1 MVLIASQHPVYH
13 FLVFISVFSCLL
25 SGMRVHGA
33 GISVYLSHCCDTGV
47 EKCSAHSRTN
57 LCEKAHPDVELTE
70 LFTNKW
76 LRKNRN
82 LCDLPQKTDLRW
94 GPDGAALREEM
105 GPRRCLIGCV
115 APWAADSQAMR
126 VSLKRRDG
134 DRGELK
140 IQWGEDTEAKSKIS
154 FELLVDLKH
163 PWIRGTR
170 LIPVVSPVL
179 NPTSNKEIVWRQ
191 MFRLIDFST

>member
-13 FLVFISVFSCLL
+13 FHVFISVFSCLL

-76 LRKNRN
+76 LRKDRN
-82 LCDLPQKTDLRW
+82 LCDLPQKTEMRW
-94 GPDGAALREEM
+94 GPDGASLAVWLREL
-105 GPRRCLIGCV
+105 LI
-115 APWAADSQAMR
+115 AR
-126 VSLKRRDG
+126 
-134 DRGELK
+134 
-140 IQWGEDTEAKSKIS
+140 QWGWVLRGGMVIEGSWRYSEGKTQKQKAKSPSSCLLIWNIH
-154 FELLVDLKH
+154 ELE
-163 PWIRGTR
+163 
-170 LIPVVSPVL
+170 VL
-179 NPTSNKEIVWRQ
+179 G
-191 MFRLIDFST
+191 